1 MKSIIQQK
9 LFTKNECE
17 YFKSLSNNKIFDRSK
32 VTEYTS
38 LSIVSEYRT
47 SHEVSIPLNIDL
59 SNSILEKLK
68 EFGIKSLPNYF
79 IILKYDKNQE
89 FKRHND
95 SGISNSGVVE
105 YPNRYKT
112 LIIQLSDEF
121 EYKGGELCIFE
132 KDKEIIASKDIGNVI
147 MFDSP
152 IDHCANKI
160 EEGIRYSMVFWLSID
175 NFGLNKS
182 LI

>member
-1 MKSIIQQK
+1 MRSIIQKK

-17 YFKSLSNNKIFDRSK
+17 YFKSLSNNKVFDRSRI
-32 VTEYTS
+32 TEYTS
-38 LSIVSEYRT
+38 SNVISEYRT
-47 SHEVSIPLNIDL
+47 SQEVSILLDIDL
-59 SNSILEKLK
+59 SNMILEKIK
-68 EFGIKSLPNYF
+68 EFGIKTLPNYF

-89 FKRHND
+89 FKKHND
-95 SGISNSGVVE
+95 SGVE

-112 LIIQLSDEF
+112 LIIQLSDDI

-132 KDKEIIASKDIGNVI
+132 KDIEVIASKDIGNVI
-147 MFDSP
+147 MFDSS
-152 IDHCANKI
+152 IEHCANKI
-160 EEGIRYSMVFWLSID
+160 QEGVRYSMVFWLSID